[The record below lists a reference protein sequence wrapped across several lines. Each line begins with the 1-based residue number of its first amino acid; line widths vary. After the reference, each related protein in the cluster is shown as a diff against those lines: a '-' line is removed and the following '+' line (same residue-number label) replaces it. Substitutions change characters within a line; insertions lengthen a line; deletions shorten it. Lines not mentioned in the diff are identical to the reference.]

1 MKIVC
6 PNNYLMLSLIT
17 LLLMHL
23 KCDSDLLCHA
33 VCSLYHLIRKR
44 ACSIQCRYGCVY
56 MCIWMVLGMGWYL
69 GSLCRYTK
77 WFTSDPWVKT
87 KKPNLGLSPFLWG
100 IIAKTKLC
108 L

>member
-1 MKIVC
+1 MCV
-6 PNNYLMLSLIT
+6 
-17 LLLMHL
+17 H
-23 KCDSDLLCHA
+23 
-33 VCSLYHLIRKR
+33 
-44 ACSIQCRYGCVY
+44 VY
-56 MCIWMVLGMGWYL
+56 MDGFGDGMVSRGK
-69 GSLCRYTK
+69 YTK